1 MRHVYMKDMR
11 HVQRH
16 LVMSCS
22 CEMFDVRFLHLS
34 GGRVGIVHSLT
45 VHGLMR
51 RGGSPK
57 HRGLTAASSHIILG
71 HSTVQTGYLRTGYFS
86 LGFCCAILLVVWIL
100 SPRFHE

>member
-11 HVQRH
+11 HVQMH

-45 VHGLMR
+45 VHGLI
-51 RGGSPK
+51 PTQ
-57 HRGLTAASSHIILG
+57 LTNSFPTQMFLFEPC
-71 HSTVQTGYLRTGYFS
+71 FS
-86 LGFCCAILLVVWIL
+86 N
-100 SPRFHE
+100 S